1 MTQLTFKKVGNHWYL
16 DIPHDFPND
25 LILDRKMELLL
36 SRIDKLNEGI
46 ITNVYLQEQLGF
58 ISEEGL
64 IQFTDKD
71 LLRYFTTNDTFLMD
85 LYIQDHR
92 FKISS
97 KLYTLLEREYHLDLH
112 LSAYK
117 ISIL

>member
-1 MTQLTFKKVGNHWYL
+1 M
-16 DIPHDFPND
+16 DIPHDSPND
-25 LILDRKMELLL
+25 LILDRKIELIL
-36 SRIDKLNEGI
+36 SRIDKWNDGVA
-46 ITNVYLQEQLGF
+46 NVYLLEQLGF
-58 ISEEGL
+58 ISGEGL

-85 LYIQDHR
+85 LYIEDHR

-97 KLYTLLEREYHLDLH
+97 RLYTLLEREYHLDLH
-112 LSAYK
+112 LSTYK